1 MKKLLSFI
9 FNIVRS
15 TCVCAF
21 FVVPLQTELLYQK
34 MKVGLVLEGGGMR
47 GLYTA
52 GVLDVMMDNH
62 FMPDVVCGTSAGVT
76 FGVNL
81 LSKQRGR
88 VLRYNQRFVGDRR
101 YISFYSWL
109 TTGNMIN
116 KDFAYG
122 LLPRELDPFDDEAF
136 MASKAAFYA
145 TITNMETGEAE
156 YVRLHSTWDQMDV
169 IRASASLPIVS
180 RPVEWNG
187 QKYLD
192 GGLADNIPLD
202 KCLELGCDKVIIV
215 LTRPMNYVRNDH
227 IAPLCR
233 LAFPRHKALLRTIEQ
248 RNDQYNARIQQIR
261 KLEQEGKVFVIRP
274 SEDRPV
280 ERLEKDPKKLKAL
293 HALGMQDATE
303 QWPLLL
309 EYLKE

>member
-1 MKKLLSFI
+1 MKI
-9 FNIVRS
+9 
-15 TCVCAF
+15 
-21 FVVPLQTELLYQK
+21 
-34 MKVGLVLEGGGMR
+34 GLVLEGGGMR

-52 GVLDVMMDNH
+52 GVIDVMLDH
-62 FMPDVVCGTSAGVT
+62 GFEPDVVCGTSAGVT

-88 VLRYNQRFVGDRR
+88 VLRYNKRFVGDRR
-101 YISFYSWL
+101 YISLHSWL

-122 LLPRELDPFDDEAF
+122 LLPRELDPFNEETF
-136 MASKAAFYA
+136 EKSKAEFYA
-145 TITNMETGEAE
+145 TITNMRTGQAE
-156 YVRLHSTWDQMDV
+156 YVRITDTWKQMDL
-169 IRASASLPIVS
+169 IRASASLPIICQ
-180 RPVEWNG
+180 PVEWQG
-187 QKYLD
+187 EKYLD

-215 LTRPMNYVRNDH
+215 LTRPMDYVRNDH

-233 LAFPRHKALLRTIEQ
+233 LAFPRYKALLRTIEQ

-274 SEDRPV
+274 SENRPV
-280 ERLEKDPKKLKAL
+280 GRLEKDPEKLKAL
-293 HALGMQDATE
+293 HALGMQDAQK
-303 QWPLLL
+303 QWRGL
-309 EYLKE
+309 EEYIGKH

>member
-1 MKKLLSFI
+1 MKI
-9 FNIVRS
+9 
-15 TCVCAF
+15 
-21 FVVPLQTELLYQK
+21 
-34 MKVGLVLEGGGMR
+34 GLVLEGGGMR

-52 GVLDVMMDNH
+52 GVIDVMLDH
-62 FMPDVVCGTSAGVT
+62 GFEPDVVCGTSAGVT

-88 VLRYNQRFVGDRR
+88 VLRYNKRFVGDRR
-101 YISFYSWL
+101 YISLHSWL

-122 LLPRELDPFDDEAF
+122 LLPRELDPFDDETF

-145 TITNMETGEAE
+145 TITNMQTGQAE

-215 LTRPMNYVRNDH
+215 LTRPLGYVRKENLTA
-227 IAPLCR
+227 ITRLCYPHYR
-233 LAFPRHKALLRTIEQ
+233 NLHRTVEQ
-248 RNDQYNARIQQIR
+248 RNDNYNRRIDQTLQ
-261 KLEQEGKVFVIRP
+261 LEREGKVFVLRP
-274 SEDRPV
+274 SEGITIS
-280 ERLEKDPKKLKAL
+280 RLEKDPARLEQVYKLGL
-293 HALGMQDATE
+293 NDATG
-303 QWPLLL
+303 QWQALE
-309 EYLKE
+309 EYLAK

>member
-1 MKKLLSFI
+1 MKI
-9 FNIVRS
+9 
-15 TCVCAF
+15 
-21 FVVPLQTELLYQK
+21 
-34 MKVGLVLEGGGMR
+34 GLVLEGGGMR

-52 GVLDVMMDNH
+52 GVIDVMLDH
-62 FMPDVVCGTSAGVT
+62 GFEPDVVCGTSAGVT

-88 VLRYNQRFVGDRR
+88 VLRYNKRFVGDCR
-101 YISFYSWL
+101 YISLHSWL

-122 LLPRELDPFDDEAF
+122 LLPRELDPFDEETF
-136 MASKAAFYA
+136 EQSKAEFYA
-145 TITNMETGEAE
+145 TITNMRTGQAE
-156 YVRLHSTWDQMDV
+156 YVRITDTWKQMDV
-169 IRASASLPIVS
+169 IRASASLPIICQ
-180 RPVEWNG
+180 PVEWQG
-187 QKYLD
+187 EKYLD

-215 LTRPMNYVRNDH
+215 LTRPMDYVRNDH

-233 LAFPRHKALLRTIEQ
+233 LAFPRYKALLRTIEQ

-280 ERLEKDPKKLKAL
+280 GRLEKDPEKLKAL
-293 HALGMQDATE
+293 HALGMQDAQK
-303 QWPLLL
+303 QWQAL
-309 EYLKE
+309 EDYLEE

>member
-1 MKKLLSFI
+1 MKI
-9 FNIVRS
+9 
-15 TCVCAF
+15 
-21 FVVPLQTELLYQK
+21 
-34 MKVGLVLEGGGMR
+34 GLVLEGGGMR

-52 GVLDVMMDNH
+52 GVIDFMLDH
-62 FMPDVVCGTSAGVT
+62 GFEPDVVCGTSAGVT

-88 VLRYNQRFVGDRR
+88 VLRYNKRFVGDRR
-101 YISFYSWL
+101 YISLHSWL

-122 LLPRELDPFDDEAF
+122 LLPRELDPFDEETF
-136 MASKAAFYA
+136 EKSKAEFYA
-145 TITNMETGEAE
+145 TITNMRTGQAE
-156 YVRLHSTWDQMDV
+156 YVRITDTWKQMDV
-169 IRASASLPIVS
+169 IRASASLPIICQ
-180 RPVEWNG
+180 PVEWQG
-187 QKYLD
+187 EKYLD

-215 LTRPMNYVRNDH
+215 LTRPIDYVRNDH

-233 LAFPRHKALLRTIEQ
+233 LAFPRYKALLRTIEQ

-261 KLEQEGKVFVIRP
+261 KLEQEGKLFVIRP

-280 ERLEKDPKKLKAL
+280 GRLEKDPEKLKAL
-293 HALGMQDATE
+293 HALGVQDAQK
-303 QWPLLL
+303 QWRGL
-309 EYLKE
+309 EEYIGKC

>member
-1 MKKLLSFI
+1 MKI
-9 FNIVRS
+9 
-15 TCVCAF
+15 
-21 FVVPLQTELLYQK
+21 
-34 MKVGLVLEGGGMR
+34 GLVLEGGGMR

-52 GVLDVMMDNH
+52 GVIDVMLDH
-62 FMPDVVCGTSAGVT
+62 GFEPDVVCGTSAGVT

-88 VLRYNQRFVGDRR
+88 VLRYNKRFVGDRR
-101 YISFYSWL
+101 YISLHSWL

-122 LLPRELDPFDDEAF
+122 LLPRELDPFDEETF
-136 MASKAAFYA
+136 EKSKAEFYA
-145 TITNMETGEAE
+145 TITNMRTGQAE
-156 YVRLHSTWDQMDV
+156 YVRITDTWKQMDV
-169 IRASASLPIVS
+169 IRASASLPIICQ
-180 RPVEWNG
+180 PVEWQG
-187 QKYLD
+187 EKYLD

-215 LTRPMNYVRNDH
+215 LTRPIDYVRNDH

-261 KLEQEGKVFVIRP
+261 KLEQEGKLFVIRP

-280 ERLEKDPKKLKAL
+280 GRLEKDPEKLKAL
-293 HALGMQDATE
+293 HALGVQDAQK
-303 QWPLLL
+303 QWHGL
-309 EYLKE
+309 EEYIGKC

>member
-1 MKKLLSFI
+1 MKI
-9 FNIVRS
+9 
-15 TCVCAF
+15 
-21 FVVPLQTELLYQK
+21 
-34 MKVGLVLEGGGMR
+34 GLVLEGGGMR

-52 GVLDVMMDNH
+52 GVIDVMLDH
-62 FMPDVVCGTSAGVT
+62 GFEPDVVCGTSAGVT

-88 VLRYNQRFVGDRR
+88 VLRYNKRFVGDRR
-101 YISFYSWL
+101 YISLHSWL
-109 TTGNMIN
+109 TTGNIIN

-122 LLPRELDPFDDEAF
+122 LLPRELNPFDEETF
-136 MASKAAFYA
+136 EKSKAEFYA
-145 TITNMETGEAE
+145 TITNMRTGKAE
-156 YVRLHSTWDQMDV
+156 YVRITDTWKQMDV
-169 IRASASLPIVS
+169 IRASASLPIICQ
-180 RPVEWNG
+180 PVEWQG
-187 QKYLD
+187 EKYLD

-215 LTRPMNYVRNDH
+215 LTRPMDHVRNDH

-233 LAFPRHKALLRTIEQ
+233 LAFPRYKALLRTIEQ

-280 ERLEKDPKKLKAL
+280 GRLEKDPEKLKAL
-293 HALGMQDATE
+293 HALGMQDAQK
-303 QWPLLL
+303 QWRGL
-309 EYLKE
+309 EEYIGKH